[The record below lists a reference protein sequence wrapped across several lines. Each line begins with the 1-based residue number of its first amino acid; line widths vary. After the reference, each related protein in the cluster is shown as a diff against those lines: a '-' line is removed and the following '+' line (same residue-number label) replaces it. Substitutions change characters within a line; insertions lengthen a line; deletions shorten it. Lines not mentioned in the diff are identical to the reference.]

1 MKNLMIA
8 VLVLALGGAG
18 GFKYLTGQDSLAQ
31 ELPESSMATV
41 RTGSMK
47 ITVTE
52 NGYLKAKN
60 SEEIKPKFKG
70 GSQVT
75 WLIEE
80 GEEVV
85 EGDILAE
92 FDKTELE
99 RRIDDL
105 ENQMI
110 QYEAELEA
118 AQSSLAIQER
128 DSNAGIEKAELQL
141 ELRGLELER
150 YEKGDMPNEKRKKIL
165 AFEKATSEFGRAMDR
180 FEQVPELEKEGFL
193 TKIQVEEERIK
204 LREAEI
210 GEENA
215 KRDLELYNT
224 YTVAMEL
231 KQKNASLKDAQRELQ
246 NSREKA
252 TISLKEKQA
261 RVTQKERQIS
271 QTEDRLNEQKEERDH
286 HTVKSPGSGIVY
298 YGNPDQNWMRDQ
310 IKVGNHL
317 SSGHT
322 LFTLPDLREM
332 QVLIQIHEADIARVK
347 VGMPASVSVETNKGE
362 VFDGEVTDIATVA
375 TAQSWTDDSNKT
387 FRVELTMQKSETE
400 LRAGVTS
407 KVEIHVA
414 EFEDVLQV
422 PIHAVFPEG
431 GSHFCF
437 VYADGKIKK
446 TSVEVG
452 RNNSHRVEVKSGVAE
467 GDRVLL
473 YDPRLDSEVG
483 AEEAGSE
490 AEDGGLS
497 SGLAGMGEDA

>member
-1 MKNLMIA
+1 MKNLLIA
-8 VLVLALGGAG
+8 VLVLAVGGAG
-18 GFKYLTGQDSLAQ
+18 GMKYFSGGDSLAR
-31 ELPESSMATV
+31 EMPESSMAAA
-41 RTGSMK
+41 RRGSMTV
-47 ITVTE
+47 TVTE

-99 RRIDDL
+99 RRIDDF

-118 AQSSLAIQER
+118 AQSGLAIQER

-141 ELRGLELER
+141 DLKRLELER
-150 YEKGDMPNEKRKKIL
+150 YEEGDQPNEKRKKVL
-165 AFEKATSEFGRAMDR
+165 AFEKATSEFGRAKDR

-193 TKIQVEEERIK
+193 TKNQVEEERIK

-215 KRDLELYNT
+215 KRELELYNA
-224 YTVAMEL
+224 YTVTMEL
-231 KQKNASLKDAQRELQ
+231 KQKNANLRDAERVLQ
-246 NSREKA
+246 NAREKS

-271 QTEDRLNEQKEERDH
+271 QTEDRLAEQKKELEY
-286 HTVKSPGSGIVY
+286 HTIKSPAPGIVY
-298 YGNPDQNWMRDQ
+298 YGNPDRSWMRDQ

-322 LFTLPDLREM
+322 MFTLPDLREM
-332 QVLIQIHEADIARVK
+332 QVLVQVHEADIARVK
-347 VGMPASVSVETNKGE
+347 EGMRASVSVETNKGE
-362 VFDGEVTDIATVA
+362 LFEGEVTEIATVA

-387 FRVELTMQKSETE
+387 FKVTITMKKSETE

-414 EFEDVLQV
+414 EYEDVLQL
-422 PIHAVFPEG
+422 PIHAVFPEEG
-431 GSHFCF
+431 THYCF
-437 VYADGKIKK
+437 VYADGVI
-446 TSVEVG
+446 TRTVVEVG
-452 RNNSHRVEVKSGVAE
+452 RNNSHQVEIKSGLDE

-473 YDPRLDSEVG
+473 YDPRLDSEVETKES
-483 AEEAGSE
+483 EE
-490 AEDGGLS
+490 EDGMS
-497 SGLAGMGEDA
+497 TGLAGMGAKV

>member
-18 GFKYLTGQDSLAQ
+18 GFRYLTNQDSLAQ
-31 ELPESSMATV
+31 ELPESSMATA
-41 RTGSMK
+41 RIGAMK

-52 NGYLKAKN
+52 NGYLKAKD
-60 SEEIKPKFKG
+60 SEEIKPQFKG

-75 WLIEE
+75 WLVEE
-80 GEEVV
+80 GEEVE

-92 FDKTELE
+92 FDKTDLE

-141 ELRGLELER
+141 ELKGLELER
-150 YEKGDMPNEKRKKIL
+150 YEKGDLPNEKRKKIL
-165 AFEKATSEFGRAMDR
+165 AFEKATSEFSRAKDR
-180 FEQVPELEKEGFL
+180 FEQVPALEEEGFL

-215 KRDLELYNT
+215 KRDLELYNS

-231 KQKNASLKDAQRELQ
+231 KQKNANLKDAQRVLQ
-246 NSREKA
+246 NAREKA
-252 TISLKEKQA
+252 KISLKEKQA

-271 QTEDRLNEQKEERDH
+271 QTQDRLDEQREELDH
-286 HTVKSPGSGIVY
+286 HTIKSPAPGIVY
-298 YGNPDQNWMRDQ
+298 YGSPDQQWMRDQ

-322 LFTLPDLREM
+322 MFTLPDLREM
-332 QVLIQIHEADIARVK
+332 QVLVQVHEADISRVK

-362 VFDGEVTDIATVA
+362 VFGGEVTDIATVA

-387 FRVELTMQKSETE
+387 FKVEITMQKSETE

-414 EFEDVLQV
+414 EFEDVLQL
-422 PIHAVFPEG
+422 PIHAVFPEEG
-431 GSHFCF
+431 AHYCF
-437 VYADGKIKK
+437 VYADGEIRK
-446 TSVEVG
+446 TVVEVG
-452 RNNSHRVEVKSGVAE
+452 RNNSHHVEIKSGLKE
-467 GDRVLL
+467 GERVLL
-473 YDPRLDSEVG
+473 YDPRLDSEVQSEES
-483 AEEAGSE
+483 AEEEESS
-490 AEDGGLS
+490 GLS
-497 SGLAGMGEDA
+497 SGLSGMDADS